1 LAKGPTI
8 NVLAT
13 IIIGPINMVDD
24 AITKPSYASSAII
37 GGIKKLARISDFGHV
52 FGQGPHVLIHSR
64 NLSANLK

>member
-1 LAKGPTI
+1 
-8 NVLAT
+8 
-13 IIIGPINMVDD
+13 MVDD